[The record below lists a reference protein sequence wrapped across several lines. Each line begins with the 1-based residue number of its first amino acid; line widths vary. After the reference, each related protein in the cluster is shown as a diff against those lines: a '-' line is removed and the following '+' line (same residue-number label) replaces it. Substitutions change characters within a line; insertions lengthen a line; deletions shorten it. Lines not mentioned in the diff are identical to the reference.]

1 MKKTREEVEQIA
13 EVVVDAMFNVHRA
26 LGPGPLEP
34 AYQACLAHELRCR
47 ASRSSLKLPLP

>member
-34 AYQACLAHELRCR
+34 A
-47 ASRSSLKLPLP
+47 